1 MFRVSFVGFLL
12 ALGLTATAA
21 GQDASAAS
29 EPGGEEWQPKVA
41 ASTASP
47 TATPATAASSP
58 ANPAPAAVPAKGRD
72 VALPAAA
79 GQVYREYDISPY
91 TLRVTTTSRP
101 EMAIIDWILR
111 ETGYEIWHT
120 DPLAILSASDR
131 VLRVYHTPE
140 VQEQVAAIVD
150 RFVGS
155 QADTYA
161 FSFRI
166 ITVSDPSWRVIG
178 QRLLHSMTTRS
189 PGVQSWLLE
198 KEDSAMLLAE
208 LRRRS
213 DFREHSSPHLIVSS
227 GQPSIISAMR
237 PRSYVQ
243 DLVSRN
249 GTALGYENLVGQLD
263 EGYSAEFV
271 PLLSAD
277 GRMIDAFIKC
287 NINQIEKMIPI
298 MLEAPTTV
306 APRQKTRVE
315 IPQTT
320 QFRFEERFR
329 WPADKVLLIGMGMIA
344 LPTPSDGTSLLAGI
358 PLPIAASPPRADVLV
373 FVESRGSASQ
383 SPAALRAAGQVPR
396 SYRGRY

>member
-1 MFRVSFVGFLL
+1 MYRALIVTLL
-12 ALGLTATAA
+12 AGTLATGTAA
-21 GQDASAAS
+21 QEAAS
-29 EPGGEEWQPKVA
+29 PAQPGGKEWQP
-41 ASTASP
+41 TASASEAP
-47 TATPATAASSP
+47 SDTAQSAA
-58 ANPAPAAVPAKGRD
+58 GRE
-72 VALPAAA
+72 VALPASA

-111 ETGYEIWHT
+111 ETGYETWHT
-120 DPLAILSASDR
+120 EPLAILSATDR

-140 VQEQVAAIVD
+140 VQARVGAIVD

-166 ITVSDPSWRVIG
+166 ITVNDPSWRVVG
-178 QRLLHSMTTRS
+178 QRLLRPMPTRS

-198 KEDSAMLLAE
+198 REDAAMLIAE

-227 GQPSIISAMR
+227 GQPSIIAAMR
-237 PRSYVQ
+237 PRNYVQ
-243 DLVSRN
+243 DLAVRG
-249 GTALGYENLVGQLD
+249 GTVQGYEAVVGQLE

-287 NINQIEKMIPI
+287 NINQIEKMLPI
-298 MLEAPTTV
+298 MLEVPTAI
-306 APRQKTRVE
+306 APRQKTRIEV
-315 IPQTT
+315 PQTT

-329 WPADKVLLIGMGMIA
+329 WPADKVLLIGMGMVA
-344 LPTPSDGTSLLAGI
+344 LPTPSDGTSLIAGI
-358 PLPIAASPPRADVLV
+358 PLPIGTAPPRADVLV